1 MSLVEI
7 LTFRSANLFSAWLF
21 GLGWIAIF
29 GALTRLNNLRYLPNE
44 NQSRIAPL
52 NNYAAFSKKREIQDG
67 ILYISLGIL
76 IIIFSLLFH
85 SIIAFTKEYQD
96 LVTKVITWLS
106 LGFLLMMAITILIID
121 KVNRRKYLKIFLEN
135 SDLAA
140 SSHG

>member
-96 LVTKVITWLS
+96 LVTKVITWFPVDD
-106 LGFLLMMAITILIID
+106 GNYDFN
-121 KVNRRKYLKIFLEN
+121 NRQGKPSQIFKNIFRKL
-135 SDLAA
+135 
-140 SSHG
+140 

>member
-67 ILYISLGIL
+67 ILYITHIPQ
-76 IIIFSLLFH
+76 FMERKNR
-85 SIIAFTKEYQD
+85 IANTPDQADEGPAD
-96 LVTKVITWLS
+96 EELAAPE
-106 LGFLLMMAITILIID
+106 LGFAN
-121 KVNRRKYLKIFLEN
+121 VNQHGCARDQCPQNIGK
-135 SDLAA
+135 SSASWDDWLAC
-140 SSHG
+140 